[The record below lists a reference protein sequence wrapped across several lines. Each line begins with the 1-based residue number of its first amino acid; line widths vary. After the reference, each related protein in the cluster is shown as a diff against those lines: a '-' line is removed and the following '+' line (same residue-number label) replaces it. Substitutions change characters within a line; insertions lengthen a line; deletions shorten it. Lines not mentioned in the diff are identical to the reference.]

1 MSSLEVLYELC
12 CRLPPTSGISRCA
25 DIADRSIHIHGLP
38 LGIQEGLLQQAL
50 KKLSKGMHWV
60 EVFMGASEAIV
71 ELDTPCGKGVS
82 KCTQSD
88 NLKMLAHWH
97 APTDEKL

>member
-1 MSSLEVLYELC
+1 
-12 CRLPPTSGISRCA
+12 
-25 DIADRSIHIHGLP
+25 LP

-50 KKLSKGMHWV
+50 EKLSEGVHRV
-60 EVFMGASEAIV
+60 EVFTGAGEAIV

-82 KCTQSD
+82 ECTRSD
-88 NLKMLAHWH
+88 NLKTLARWH

>member
-1 MSSLEVLYELC
+1 M
-12 CRLPPTSGISRCA
+12 
-25 DIADRSIHIHGLP
+25 
-38 LGIQEGLLQQAL
+38 L
-50 KKLSKGMHWV
+50 KKLSEGVHWV
-60 EVFMGASEAIV
+60 EVFMGTSEAIV

-88 NLKMLAHWH
+88 NLKTLAHWH